1 MTTRPE
7 VIEGLVQWIGVRACG
22 RLDAGGELGAKPVES
37 LPQSPQQASEGFQTE
52 REFEERGAFRE
63 CALWRVEQGVE
74 FVGADGVVRED
85 EG

>member
-1 MTTRPE
+1 MRE
-7 VIEGLVQWIGVRACG
+7 ESWVRSRSSRC
-22 RLDAGGELGAKPVES
+22 LS
-37 LPQSPQQASEGFQTE
+37 SPQQASEGFQTE